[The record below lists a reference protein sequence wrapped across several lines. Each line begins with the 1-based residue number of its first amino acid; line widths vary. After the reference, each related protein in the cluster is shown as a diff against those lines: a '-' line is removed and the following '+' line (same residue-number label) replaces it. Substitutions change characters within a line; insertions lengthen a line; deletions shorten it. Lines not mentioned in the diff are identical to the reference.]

1 MIVFSMVQAAVM
13 ALSTNKLRTTLT
25 MLGIVIGVG
34 AVIAL
39 MAAGQGAK
47 QGVTKE
53 VSGLGSNLIF
63 VTGQRSQT
71 TSSSGT
77 SSSSG
82 GGGATVRAFNPFSL
96 TTDDADALKDNAL
109 LPYVEAVVAQ
119 YSLELESQLT
129 GNGRSTTATAMTA
142 TQPDFPSVRS
152 YKLAVGRFIS
162 EDDMS
167 RKATNVVLGAQV
179 AQDLFDTAANAIGKD
194 VRMSF
199 GPFSLNFTV
208 VGVMEPRGA
217 AGAGTDDTTILVP
230 LTTFQARVP
239 FGRSPTGRSNIQEII
254 VKVSSGDKVDQ
265 TKEAIRQVLLQEHDL
280 SEDFTVQTQE
290 DLTATARHVS
300 RTLTILLGAI
310 AGISLVVGG
319 IGTMNIML
327 VSVAER
333 TREIGIRK
341 AVGAN
346 RQDIML
352 QFVVEALL
360 VTVVGG
366 AAGVVAG
373 ALAARVADGQT
384 FGTGTEVTTL
394 VTPLSIIV
402 AFGVSAAIGL
412 FFGIY
417 PAFRASRLDPIEALR
432 SE

>member
-1 MIVFSMVQAAVM
+1 MMILSMIQAALM
-13 ALSTNKLRTTLT
+13 ALSTNKLRTALT

-63 VTGQRSQT
+63 ITAQRPQGQQSNSRS
-71 TSSSGT
+71 
-77 SSSSG
+77 
-82 GGGATVRAFNPFSL
+82 FNPFSL

-109 LPYVEAVVAQ
+109 LPYVGAVIADFNL
-119 YSLELESQLT
+119 SLESQIT
-129 GNGRSTTATAMTA
+129 GNGRTTTATALTG
-142 TQPDFPSVRS
+142 TQPDFEEVRS
-152 YKLAVGRFIS
+152 YHVAVGSFFTD
-162 EDDMS
+162 DDMA
-167 RKATNVVLGAQV
+167 RKTANVVIGAKI
-179 AQDLFDTAANAIGKD
+179 AQALFDTPANAIGQD
-194 VRMSF
+194 IRLSF
-199 GPFSLNFTV
+199 GPLSYNLTV
-208 VGVMEPRGA
+208 IGVMEARGA
-217 AGAGTDDTTILVP
+217 AGSGTDDTTILVP
-230 LTTFQARVP
+230 LTSFQAKVP
-239 FGRSPTGRSNIQEII
+239 FGRSPTGQSNIQEII
-254 VKVSSGDKVDQ
+254 VKVTSGSKVDT
-265 TKEAIRQVLLQEHDL
+265 TKAAITQVLLQRHDN

-290 DLTATARHVS
+290 DLTATARNVS

-327 VSVAER
+327 VSVTER

-346 RQDIML
+346 RSDILL
-352 QFVVEALL
+352 QFVIEAVV
-360 VTVVGG
+360 VTIVGG
-366 AAGVVAG
+366 AIGVLVGVA
-373 ALAARVADGQT
+373 AARIANGQN
-384 FGTGTEVTTL
+384 FGTGAAVTTL
-394 VTPLSIIV
+394 VTPLSIFV
-402 AFGVSAAIGL
+402 AFGVSLAIGL

>member
-1 MIVFSMVQAAVM
+1 MKIFSMVQAAVM
-13 ALSTNKLRTTLT
+13 ALTTNKLRTGLT

-63 VTGQRSQT
+63 VTAQRSQ
-71 TSSSGT
+71 ST
-77 SSSSG
+77 SSSSSSR
-82 GGGATVRAFNPFSL
+82 TSSSTRSFNPFSL
-96 TTDDADALKDNAL
+96 TTDDADALKGNSL
-109 LPYVEAVVAQ
+109 LPYVEAVIAQ
-119 YSLELESQLT
+119 YSLDLESNLT

-142 TQPDFPSVRS
+142 TQPDYPSVRS
-152 YKLAVGRFIS
+152 YKVAVGRFIT
-162 EDDMS
+162 EDDMT
-167 RKATNVVLGAQV
+167 RKTSNVVLGAQV
-179 AQDLFDTAANAIGKD
+179 AEDLFDSAANAIGKE
-194 VRMSF
+194 VRLSF
-199 GPFSLNFTV
+199 GPISYNLTV
-208 VGVMEPRGA
+208 VGVMEKRGA
-217 AGAGTDDTTILVP
+217 SGTGTDDTQILFP
-230 LTTFQARVP
+230 LTTFQAKVP
-239 FGRSPTGRSNIQEII
+239 FGRSPTGQSNIQEIV
-254 VKVSSGDKVDQ
+254 VKVSSGNKIDQ
-265 TKEAIRQVLLQEHDL
+265 TKASITQVMLQQHDQ
-280 SEDFTVQTQE
+280 SEDFSVQTQE

-310 AGISLVVGG
+310 ASISLVVGG

-341 AVGAN
+341 AVGAK
-346 RQDIML
+346 RQDILL
-352 QFVVEALL
+352 QFIVEALL
-360 VTVVGG
+360 VTIVGG
-366 AAGVVAG
+366 AVGVVAG
-373 ALAARVADGQT
+373 VLAARLANGQT
-384 FGTGTEVTTL
+384 FGTSSAVTTL
-394 VTPLSIIV
+394 VTPFSIFV